1 MITWMKKANNFQI
14 AQVQSEGVALLLL
27 DFFLIFQ
34 PGVAYKSIT
43 YKKSVYILSV
53 VETSHQVEVV

>member
-1 MITWMKKANNFQI
+1 MKKANNFQI

-27 DFFLIFQ
+27 DFFPIFQ
-34 PGVAYKSIT
+34 PGVAYKSVT

-53 VETSHQVEVV
+53 VETSH

>member
-1 MITWMKKANNFQI
+1 MKKANNFQI

-53 VETSHQVEVV
+53 VETSH

>member
-27 DFFLIFQ
+27 GFFPIFQ

-53 VETSHQVEVV
+53 VETSH

>member
-1 MITWMKKANNFQI
+1 MKKANNFQI

-27 DFFLIFQ
+27 DFFPIFQ
-34 PGVAYKSIT
+34 PGVACKSIT

-53 VETSHQVEVV
+53 VETSH